1 METQIRK
8 GTQETQND
16 GKGKTNFP
24 KEQVENADLS
34 KLMLSKIMTSHFR
47 SSLKKR
53 EPPIKRGVNSF
64 RNAVGDFN

>member
-34 KLMLSKIMTSHFR
+34 KLILSKIMTSH
-47 SSLKKR
+47 
-53 EPPIKRGVNSF
+53 E
-64 RNAVGDFN
+64 